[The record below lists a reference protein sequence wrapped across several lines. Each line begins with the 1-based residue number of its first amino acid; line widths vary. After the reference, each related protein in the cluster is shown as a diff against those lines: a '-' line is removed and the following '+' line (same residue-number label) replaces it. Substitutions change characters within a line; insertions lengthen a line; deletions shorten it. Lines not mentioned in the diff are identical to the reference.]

1 MGVKSREASVAAG
14 HREVIDSKNSPTL
27 IIPTLIIIISVAT
40 PTIMYFRLVMI
51 LPLQASDI

>member
-27 IIPTLIIIISVAT
+27 IIIITVAT
-40 PTIMYFRLVMI
+40 PTIMYFRLDMI
-51 LPLQASDI
+51 LPLQASYI